1 MSGSYFGY
9 IAAAYGIA
17 ALVIGGMILKIV
29 IDYRGLKQALGKL
42 AGTES
47 GARRHPMTSAQ

>member
-29 IDYRGLKQALGKL
+29 VDYRGLKQALGKL
-42 AGTES
+42 AGTS
-47 GARRHPMTSAQ
+47 PARDDIP